1 MEEFRKTSTTR
12 SSQGR
17 IPAYED
23 KQQRRLYAATEDT
36 LEDASSLWY
45 YGDLTALN

>member
-1 MEEFRKTSTTR
+1 M
-12 SSQGR
+12 R
-17 IPAYED
+17 INNRDVYMD
-23 KQQRRLYAATEDT
+23 YAATEDT